1 MCVCALAIQQ
11 YNPPPPPRTQGP
23 KDPRTQGPK
32 DHQGKCVCVGFQGA
46 FSIQHS
52 AQEGFIILQHSANL
66 EASFFR
72 ESDRDFLN
80 PQFAEVFLIKRSQT
94 GGWSCDFLAS
104 IWWSDRGFSPQCFG
118 LGFSHAEGIGAKTRR
133 RRHTD
138 TQAIQ
143 PTRRRDSAQEG
154 FIIIQHSAFSA
165 GGRALRKRT

>member
-1 MCVCALAIQQ
+1 MHSEGLLQPCPCF
-11 YNPPPPPRTQGP
+11 NSF
-23 KDPRTQGPK
+23 
-32 DHQGKCVCVGFQGA
+32 DHVFHVF
-46 FSIQHS
+46 
-52 AQEGFIILQHSANL
+52 LQHSANL
-66 EASFFR
+66 EATFFR

-154 FIIIQHSAFSA
+154 FIIIQHSAFSIQHSAQEGFIILQHSAFSIQHSAFSA